1 MLFKFKI
8 WKWSLQSFFWIE
20 DLLLHETIFLRVLNN
35 ARACQDFEF
44 FSLKSE
50 LFSSTEERKA
60 RNCQL
65 LRKESE
71 VLADFFGSK
80 FENVFFT
87 SLANTLFHIYLSI
100 HSKKRYVKVM
110 VRKWQFGNTRAQ
122 KWRFWGVFG
131 FSKTLCSVFSVRSW
145 FVSIPATAGDLAAD
159 VKLSAKNPPPLH
171 APGPTNAFLPN
182 VLAIH
187 RSHMCP

>member
-1 MLFKFKI
+1 MHGVVAPAYHFFTLKRHFFWNCSHPIGNTCGAQHILRDVMMSFKFKI

-71 VLADFFGSK
+71 VFADFFGCK
-80 FENVFFT
+80 FKNIFPT
-87 SLANTLFHIYLSI
+87 SLANTLFHNIYLPIHASI
-100 HSKKRYVKVM
+100 MLRIASEASEKN
-110 VRKWQFGNTRAQ
+110 WQFH
-122 KWRFWGVFG
+122 
-131 FSKTLCSVFSVRSW
+131 FSVN
-145 FVSIPATAGDLAAD
+145 FTT
-159 VKLSAKNPPPLH
+159 
-171 APGPTNAFLPN
+171 PGENLRGGKYPSPWTKTHFSTLG
-182 VLAIH
+182 L
-187 RSHMCP
+187 